1 MVYIDLI
8 FILSLKSMAS
18 TGERSAH
25 DGSRPRRLWT
35 LSVPLPPTSQ
45 AIPPPPTSQGLPPAP
60 TSQQLPLPLTLQ
72 QIAPSSSPQGSSAAS
87 ASSVAGPSARSW
99 GRGTGRR
106 RPTRGVTEK
115 RCLDGQQWNVSLVR
129 GYSVGPTS
137 DHFTSRIG
145 VVSKVYCKIWQ
156 KDFAKLPLATQELI
170 FRDLQLTY
178 QWERTAQTDR
188 EMLAHMSAMHRS
200 WRSKQKKRHFNGKPL
215 DDAIASVPAGVDL
228 SDWQTMCELWTTGDE
243 RSQIH
248 GRTPHRLEVFKMGRC
263 KDLPDGTESW
273 VDEESRRRYEAMS
286 EMIALSDVHAE
297 SQTTATPED
306 AFISVMGKRST
317 WSCSLC
323 REWRDVEDMV
333 WIYIFRIVCLFKARK
348 ANARTIKSTRRQ
360 IESTCSVA
368 SKVDEMSIL
377 LSQIQASQA
386 RTQPVPVPPPIQSES
401 DSEIDEAADDYLD
414 HDVPV
419 S

>member
-1 MVYIDLI
+1 
-8 FILSLKSMAS
+8 MAS
-18 TGERSAH
+18 TGERSAR
-25 DGSRPRRLWT
+25 DGSCPRRLRT
-35 LSVPLPPTSQ
+35 LSVPLPPNSQ

-106 RPTRGVTEK
+106 GSTRGVTER
-115 RCLDGQQWNVSLVR
+115 RCPDGQKWNVSLVR
-129 GYSVGPTS
+129 GYGVGPTS
-137 DHFTSRIG
+137 DHFTSHMG
-145 VVSKVYCKIWQ
+145 VVSK
-156 KDFAKLPLATQELI
+156 
-170 FRDLQLTY
+170 LTY

-200 WRSKQKKRHFNGKPL
+200 WRSKQKKKN
-215 DDAIASVPAGVDL
+215 DAIASVPAGVDP

-243 RSQIH
+243 QSQMH

-286 EMIALSDVHAE
+286 EMIAPSDVHAE

-306 AFISVMGKRST
+306 AFISVMGKDRPGRVCCAGSGEMLRTWYGST
-317 WSCSLC
+317 STGSFAYSE
-323 REWRDVEDMV
+323 RERKMQEQLKVQEDK
-333 WIYIFRIVCLFKARK
+333 LKAQADK
-348 ANARTIKSTRRQ
+348 MNQMQEQ
-360 IESTCSVA
+360 ISQLQSVA
-368 SKVDEMSIL
+368 SKVDEMSVL

-386 RTQPVPVPPPIQSES
+386 RTQPVLVPPPVQSES
-401 DSEIDEAADDYLD
+401 DSETNEAADDYLD